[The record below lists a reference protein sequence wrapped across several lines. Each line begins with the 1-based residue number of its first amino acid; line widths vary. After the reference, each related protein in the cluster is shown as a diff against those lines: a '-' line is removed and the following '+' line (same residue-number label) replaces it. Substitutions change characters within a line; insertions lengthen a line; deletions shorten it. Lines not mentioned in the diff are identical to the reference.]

1 MKQQFLPVL
10 SLNRFSLLNKLKDVE
25 GEFGI
30 LAPNTCSDNFLT
42 SLRHVGKPY
51 FIDSGVFENQSRPW
65 YYQIDCKFENN
76 RWVRELRL
84 ASEQQLRQ
92 AVKNFLARCNRFSP
106 DYVFAPDVI
115 GEPLLSLHLARLAW
129 EEYLRQPR
137 PYALIGVVQV
147 GAVLYNWH
155 QQSVP
160 QKDSFLPHYDSPKS
174 FLASLISVH
183 REIGYQYIA
192 LGGLLKADSSTPMGL
207 KFGLSAQQLD
217 ELLAWSRPE
226 FVLGGL
232 ALSRLEVLKKH
243 RVAADSS
250 NWLWWDARYD
260 YQRFGHRNALQEVLG

>member
-1 MKQQFLPVL
+1 MESKFLPVL
-10 SLNRFSLLNKLKDVE
+10 SLNRFSLLRKFKDVE
-25 GEFGI
+25 GKFGI
-30 LAPNTCSDNFLT
+30 LAPITCSDNFLT
-42 SLRHVGKPY
+42 NLRHIGKPY
-51 FIDSGVFENQSRPW
+51 FIDSGVFENTSRPW

-84 ASEQQLRQ
+84 ANEQQLWQ
-92 AVKNFLARCNRFSP
+92 AVKNFLARCNKFSP

-174 FLASLISVH
+174 FLASLISVY

-192 LGGLLKADSSTPMGL
+192 LGGLLKADSTTPMGL

-243 RVAADSS
+243 KVSADSS

>member
-1 MKQQFLPVL
+1 MKKKFLPVL
-10 SLNRFSLLNKLKDVE
+10 SLNRFSLLEKLKGVE

-30 LAPNTCSDNFLT
+30 LANNTCSDNLLA
-42 SLRHVGKPY
+42 SLRHIGKPY
-51 FIDSGVFENQSRPW
+51 FIDSGVFENKNCPW
-65 YYQIDCKFENN
+65 YYRINCEFEDN

-84 ASEQQLRQ
+84 ADEQQLRQ
-92 AVKNFLARCNRFSP
+92 AVRNFLDRCNRFSP

-115 GEPLLSLHLARLAW
+115 GESLLSLYLARLAW
-129 EEYLRQPR
+129 EEYLQQPR

-147 GAVLYNWH
+147 GVVLYNWLKPP
-155 QQSVP
+155 VP

-174 FLASLISVH
+174 FLAALISVY

-192 LGGLLKADSSTPMGL
+192 LGGLLKSDSTAPMGL

-243 RVAADSS
+243 SVSADSS